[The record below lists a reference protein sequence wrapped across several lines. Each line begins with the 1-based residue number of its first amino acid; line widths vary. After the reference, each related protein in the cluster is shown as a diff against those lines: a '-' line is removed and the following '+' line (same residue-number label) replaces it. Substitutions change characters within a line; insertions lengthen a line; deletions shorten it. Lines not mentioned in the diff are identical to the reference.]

1 METKGAALRNRSSRR
16 GTRIQSR
23 VSNPSL
29 RPPSWHRLIRAGD
42 IVIASALG
50 VFAAPLIAFIG
61 VAIKLDSSGPV
72 FCRQPRIGLIGRRF
86 FVLKFRT
93 VMHDPE
99 RASSGLRWH
108 WHVPETRV
116 GRFLSYTR
124 MEDLPQLIN
133 VLRGEMT
140 LIGVEGKPSIFAD

>member
-1 METKGAALRNRSSRR
+1 
-16 GTRIQSR
+16 
-23 VSNPSL
+23 
-29 RPPSWHRLIRAGD
+29 
-42 IVIASALG
+42 VIASALG
-50 VFAAPLIAFIG
+50 VFVGPLIAFIG
-61 VAIKLDSSGPV
+61 LAIKLDSSGPV

-86 FVLKFRT
+86 FVFKFRT

-99 RASSGLRWH
+99 RASSGLRWD
-108 WHVPETRV
+108 WHAHETRV

-140 LIGVEGKPSIFAD
+140 LIGAGGKPHVFDS